1 MVKES
6 IKRIIIAGIVLVA
19 FCFYRCPFYFL
30 FHIKCPGCGMTRAIL
45 SFLQLDIRAAFCYH
59 PLFPVVIF
67 SAIYIF
73 FSGKILHREKERNYF
88 FINFFDD
95 VYFEVVFLRC
105 LKDSAFT

>member
-1 MVKES
+1 MRYDKS
-6 IKRIIIAGIVLVA
+6 YTFIFAIGYS
-19 FCFYRCPFYFL
+19 CGFL
-30 FHIKCPGCGMTRAIL
+30 L
-45 SFLQLDIRAAFCYH
+45 SSSFPSGYLFCYIH
-59 PLFPVVIF
+59 
-67 SAIYIF
+67 F